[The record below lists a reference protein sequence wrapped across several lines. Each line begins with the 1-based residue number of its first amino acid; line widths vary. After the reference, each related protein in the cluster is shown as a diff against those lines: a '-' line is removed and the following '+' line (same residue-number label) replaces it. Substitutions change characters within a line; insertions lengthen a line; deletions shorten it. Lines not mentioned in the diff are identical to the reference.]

1 MYTSCSLCS
10 SRVCFRGVWL
20 IVLGF
25 RQTMVSFAMIHSSR
39 VDRVRSR
46 HLGRIQTQKQLKCH
60 QPISLFWM
68 LQQRRRRTEC
78 ALFALT
84 VSTFPRSTNVGERAT
99 GVAVIPPT
107 MRQGHDARVSRPIG
121 S

>member
-60 QPISLFWM
+60 QPISTFLDASTKKATN
-68 LQQRRRRTEC
+68 RVCSIC
-78 ALFALT
+78 ADRFD
-84 VSTFPRSTNVGERAT
+84 VSTKRRMS
-99 GVAVIPPT
+99 
-107 MRQGHDARVSRPIG
+107 SREQLGQLSSRRP
-121 S
+121 